1 MSRVRE
7 ESLSNEAY
15 TNCTR
20 NRYTIAG
27 SGVIFFVPD
36 ATGKRPTYCMLQ
48 LHHYICQKERGFP
61 HFHSGS
67 VNMDTGC
74 SNLQFEGGE
83 IKCQISTLSAAF
95 NLAAAI
101 FHVTMLKKKENKG
114 LSVLTAESAGSVR

>member
-1 MSRVRE
+1 MPLEKDLPTVCCK
-7 ESLSNEAY
+7 
-15 TNCTR
+15 CT
-20 NRYTIAG
+20 I
-27 SGVIFFVPD
+27 
-36 ATGKRPTYCMLQ
+36 
-48 LHHYICQKERGFP
+48 ICQKERGSPHF

-101 FHVTMLKKKENKG
+101 FHVTMPKKKENKG
-114 LSVLTAESAGSVR
+114 LSVLTAQSAGSVR